1 MNNFQ
6 KLFIWMGLS
15 LISTVGLW
23 KSGSFLNQ
31 HINFHLPQ
39 FFAFSIGISIIIG
52 IILFSNDKNKKGNE

>member
-1 MNNFQ
+1 
-6 KLFIWMGLS
+6 MGLS